1 MEFVDLIWVGVTGAA
16 SIFGYIQSRRFV
28 RRKLRFVDAVQKP
41 VAPVVAGGTAALLAA
56 PVVCGVVAADH
67 RGRDSGDLRVGDR
80 RRCAPWRQGRQAT
93 AGSLA
98 YGG

>member
-41 VAPVVAGGTAALLAA
+41 VAPVVAGGAAALLAA
-56 PVVCGVVAADH
+56 PVVWLLPIVGAGTAVIFGLGIGTGVHHGA
-67 RGRDSGDLRVGDR
+67 RDVKRLPGM
-80 RRCAPWRQGRQAT
+80 
-93 AGSLA
+93 
-98 YGG
+98 

>member
-28 RRKLRFVDAVQKP
+28 DAVQKP

-56 PVVCGVVAADH
+56 PVVWLLPIIGAGTAVIFGLGIGAGVHHGA
-67 RGRDSGDLRVGDR
+67 RDVKRLPG
-80 RRCAPWRQGRQAT
+80 A
-93 AGSLA
+93 
-98 YGG
+98 